1 MNSTAQFANIA
12 SFAGLPVVVKVNP
25 RARRISLRLC
35 ASTRTVRLTIPP
47 RASQARAVA
56 FLLEQQAWIAQQAAH
71 RLPPPLPFRPGV
83 HLPLGDGDLEL
94 AEGRGRTA
102 VREGD
107 RLLVPGK
114 DGLFAGRVRRWLSA
128 EALRVLTAETHEL
141 AARLGKEVRKVAV
154 GDFRSRWGSCARD
167 GRIAYSWRIILAPDH
182 VRRAVVA
189 HEVAHLAEH
198 HHGESF
204 WRLAADLH
212 GSPHREA
219 RSWLAANGPR
229 LHSFGVEA

>member
-1 MNSTAQFANIA
+1 M
-12 SFAGLPVVVKVNP
+12 
-25 RARRISLRLC
+25 
-35 ASTRTVRLTIPP
+35 RLTIPP
-47 RASQARAVA
+47 RASHARAHE
-56 FLLEQQAWIAQQAAH
+56 FLREHEDWIARQAAV

-83 HLPLGDGDLEL
+83 RLPLGDAELEL
-94 AEGRGRTA
+94 TAGRGRTA
-102 VREGD
+102 VRDGG
-107 RLLVPGK
+107 RLLVPGT
-114 DGLFAGRVRRWLSA
+114 DALFAGRVRRWLCA
-128 EALRVLTAETHEL
+128 EALRVLTAETHAL
-141 AARLGKEVRKVAV
+141 ATRLGKEVRKVAV

-198 HHGESF
+198 NHGESF

>member
-1 MNSTAQFANIA
+1 MN
-12 SFAGLPVVVKVNP
+12 VNA
-25 RARRISLRLC
+25 RARRISIRLC
-35 ASTRTVRLTIPP
+35 ASTRTIRLTIPP
-47 RASQARAVA
+47 RASRARAEA
-56 FLLEQQAWIAQQAAH
+56 FLLEQQDWITRQAAV

-83 HLPLGDGDLEL
+83 RLPLGDEVLEL
-94 AEGRGRTA
+94 AEGRGRIA

-107 RLLVPGK
+107 RLLVPG
-114 DGLFAGRVRRWLSA
+114 GAALFAGRVRRWLSA
-128 EALRVLTAETHEL
+128 EASVVLTAETHAL
-141 AARLGKEVRKVAV
+141 AARLGKEVRKVTV
-154 GDFRSRWGSCARD
+154 GDFRSRWGSCGRD
-167 GRIAYSWRIILAPDH
+167 GRIAYSWRLILAPDH

-229 LHSFGVEA
+229 LHSYGVDS

>member
-1 MNSTAQFANIA
+1 M
-12 SFAGLPVVVKVNP
+12 KVNP
-25 RARRISLRLC
+25 RARRISIRLC

-47 RASQARAVA
+47 RASRARAEA
-56 FLLEQQAWIAQQAAH
+56 FLREQHDWIARQAAV

-83 HLPLGDGDLEL
+83 RLPLGDAELEL
-94 AEGRGRTA
+94 AEGRGRIA

-107 RLLVPGK
+107 QLLVPG
-114 DGLFAGRVRRWLSA
+114 GEALFAGRVRRWLSA
-128 EALRVLTAETHEL
+128 EALRVLTAETHAL
-141 AARLGKEVRKVAV
+141 AARLGKDVRTVAV
-154 GDFRSRWGSCARD
+154 GDFRSRWGSCGHD

-229 LHSFGVEA
+229 LHSYGVDG